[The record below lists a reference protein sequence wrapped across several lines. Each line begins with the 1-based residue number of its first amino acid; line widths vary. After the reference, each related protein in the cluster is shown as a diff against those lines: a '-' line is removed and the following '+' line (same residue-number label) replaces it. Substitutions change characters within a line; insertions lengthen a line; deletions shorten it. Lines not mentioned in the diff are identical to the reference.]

1 MRFNRFKTWELA
13 LCTGLIFALVT
24 SAASAYADP
33 GLSEKMIRLHVVGA
47 SDSEEDQ
54 ALKLAVRDETLSVL
68 AGPLS
73 GAADISE
80 ANRVVA
86 ENIPALEEHLR
97 AYLREQGIHQSID
110 VEIKRE
116 PFPTR
121 QYATFALPA
130 GPYTAL
136 RVTLDGGAGENWWCV
151 VFPPLC
157 AAAVMERL
165 PDEGSQA
172 AGLTDGDIKL
182 ITQDSEIY
190 EVRFKLAEW
199 LGSLKNLFTRL

>member
-1 MRFNRFKTWELA
+1 MEKLRFKTWELA
-13 LCTGLIFALVT
+13 LCIGLTVMLIT

-33 GLSEKMIRLHVVGA
+33 GLAEKMIRLHVVGA
-47 SDSEEDQ
+47 SNTEEDQ
-54 ALKLAVRDETLSVL
+54 ALKLAVRDQTLSAL
-68 AGPLS
+68 AAPLS
-73 GAADISE
+73 NAADVSQ
-80 ANRVVA
+80 ANRIVA
-86 ENIPALEEHLR
+86 ENIPTLEEHLAR
-97 AYLREQGIHQSID
+97 YLKEQGIEQPIK
-110 VEIKRE
+110 VELRRE

-121 QYATFALPA
+121 EYATFALPA

-165 PDEGSQA
+165 PDEGSQP
-172 AGLTDGDIKL
+172 AGLTEGDVRL
-182 ITQDSEIY
+182 ITQDGEQY

-199 LGSLKNLFTRL
+199 LGSVRNWFVRR